1 MIKEELINKI
11 RDASEEVNQN
21 FAIKSVKLFGSRAS
35 DTARADSDVDLII
48 EFSSGT
54 GVGLFAMVEIEN
66 IFQRFLKLKTDI
78 TTPAGLDE
86 LIRDRVLKKAET
98 VYER

>member
-1 MIKEELINKI
+1 MSKEELINKI
-11 RDASEEVNQN
+11 RDASEKVNQN
-21 FAIKSVKLFGSRAS
+21 FSIKSVKLFGSRAT
-35 DTARADSDVDLII
+35 DTARVDSDVDLII
-48 EFSSGT
+48 EFNSDV

-66 IFQRFLKLKTDI
+66 IFQQFLKLKTDI

-86 LIRDRVLKKAET
+86 FIRDRVLRKAET